1 MSKDPRC
8 PKLVVIFQGLHS
20 HPPWPEE
27 KPSTA
32 AKDDLQR
39 CLDAFRILGATTDRI
54 DNGEDTNQV
63 HGAPI

>member
-1 MSKDPRC
+1 
-8 PKLVVIFQGLHS
+8 VIFQGLHS

-39 CLDAFRILGATTDRI
+39 CLDAFGILGATADRI
-54 DNGEDTNQV
+54 DNGEDANQV
-63 HGAPI
+63 HDAPI